1 MLTLIS
7 NDSTLLNTVISN
19 EYGYC
24 THILNDK
31 MKILWEITQN
41 SMGDN
46 SREIKY
52 KKKWKHHIQ
61 IIFN

>member
-31 MKILWEITQN
+31 MKILWEITQE
-41 SMGDN
+41 
-46 SREIKY
+46 RLEA
-52 KKKWKHHIQ
+52 Q
-61 IIFN
+61 PTEPVALA

>member
-1 MLTLIS
+1 MLILNS

-46 SREIKY
+46 SREIK
-52 KKKWKHHIQ
+52 
-61 IIFN
+61 